1 LVAWSLAGHNNI
13 AAIRCQ
19 EVVALRRRTHFPA
32 LPSDCLDEFID
43 KLIGHVCIVA
53 KQMEPVKPLNK
64 EDRLAELAA
73 EIADL
78 EKRRAPL
85 AAERDLTIIDESDA
99 GAKRRDVAA
108 RAGVTAGRVQQLVDQ
123 ARRDPELRKRL
134 QKIAES

>member
-1 LVAWSLAGHNNI
+1 
-13 AAIRCQ
+13 
-19 EVVALRRRTHFPA
+19 
-32 LPSDCLDEFID
+32 
-43 KLIGHVCIVA
+43 
-53 KQMEPVKPLNK
+53 MEPVKPLNK